1 MCSAFIGRGEE
12 RRGRAREGTTINGGF
27 NAINGVGLMGRNE
40 GGGREM
46 AASVSSLE

>member
-40 GGGREM
+40 GGREM